1 MVQMHY
7 GEMVHLQG
15 LRVRRRTYACHSKSR
30 KEDVMARKV
39 WNGKKRLVLIGL
51 AAGVLALGLGVAFDR
66 TFGGVGSA
74 HAGIGTSPGMPGR

>member
-1 MVQMHY
+1 
-7 GEMVHLQG
+7 
-15 LRVRRRTYACHSKSR
+15 
-30 KEDVMARKV
+30 MARKV